1 MTGRGSNTRR
11 LPRWRDA
18 FGPGVLR
25 GVWAAVLVATA
36 ACAPQSETQLLA
48 HVDRSIAA
56 GEWRKASV
64 ELKAFLQRQ
73 PESRGA
79 RVRLGHVALE
89 TGSLAD
95 AVRELEHARALGADA
110 NAIELLYAR
119 ALLGLKRYQDIV
131 DHIDPQSV
139 TQVSERVDLLR
150 IRGDALFG
158 LSRSKDAIEAY
169 DNALAL
175 DAKNVDALLGRAF
188 AVMQL
193 DGLEAALATLDR
205 AASFA
210 PDDPRVEAARGTL
223 YLQARN
229 FVQAESTFTAL
240 LGKMREDDLSTPR
253 LAGLAG
259 LAEAQLALD
268 KLEGAQLS
276 TGRLYQLVP
285 GSPVA
290 MYLRARYLFLVGDY
304 GEAQGLL
311 EQLLTRDQD
320 NMQARLLLGAVNFAQ
335 GNLGQADMHLSS
347 VLAGEPS
354 NSFARMLLATARLRE
369 NKPREALDA
378 LGPDL
383 TRGDAQTL
391 SLAGRAS
398 IQAGDVDAGLAY
410 LEHSAADNPA
420 DANRLLQLAAG
431 YIVAGRFDQA
441 VKTLE
446 QVPAGGDAGYRRSL
460 LLVNTRM
467 REKDMKGALRQAQS
481 FAEAYPDDA
490 LAQATLGGLLA
501 ANGNL
506 DDARRQFMRAAELGP
521 KNAVAQLNLAKLDIL
536 QRRTEDAEKHL
547 RAARAL
553 APESSAILVATS
565 QLELMRGNTS
575 EALKGLETARQ
586 RDPKAAEP
594 RLLLAQYRLATRD
607 FTSAATLAGE
617 VLEVAPDSSSAL
629 NILGLALA
637 GSGRAEEGVAAL
649 KRASAASPAS
659 AMVEFNLA
667 RAEMAAGHQPEAMAA
682 VRRSLERQPEFP
694 PALALAAALSVRSND
709 LAAAGA
715 YLERLRKVDPKHP
728 AIFLVGGDMAVRS
741 GKYAEAASIYA
752 RGRAQNDSRELAMRE
767 FAVRRRAGLPD
778 PTVPLEA
785 WLKKSPQ
792 DVRVRRTLAQ
802 AQQEAGARANAI
814 ANYELVVQEDDR
826 DFVAL
831 NNLAL
836 LYQETGD
843 KRAVPTARRAYELAP
858 TTAAV
863 ADTYGWLLLLQGDGE
878 LAMQILDKAAAVAPD
893 AREIQY
899 HRAAALARTGRTDT
913 AREVLSSALADGAKF
928 VDRESAEQLLANLN
942 DRSGSRVK
950 E

>member
-1 MTGRGSNTRR
+1 MTPSGSDACGLRK
-11 LPRWRDA
+11 WRDA
-18 FGPGVLR
+18 FRYQVLR
-25 GVWAAVLVATA
+25 RVWAAVLVVTA
-36 ACAPQSETQLLA
+36 ACAPQSETELLA
-48 HVDRSIAA
+48 RVDRSIAA
-56 GEWRKASV
+56 GEWRQASV
-64 ELKAFLQRQ
+64 ELKALLQRQ
-73 PESRGA
+73 PENRGA

-89 TGSLAD
+89 TGALAD
-95 AVRELEHARALGADA
+95 AARELEHARALGADP
-110 NAIELLYAR
+110 NAVELFYAR
-119 ALLGLKRYQDIV
+119 ALLGLRRYQDIV
-131 DHIDPQSV
+131 DHVDPQSV
-139 TQVSERVDLLR
+139 AQIGERVDLLR

-158 LSRSKDAIEAY
+158 LSRPKEAIEAY
-169 DNALAL
+169 DAALAL
-175 DAKNVDALLGRAF
+175 DSKNVDALLGRAF
-188 AVMQL
+188 AVMRL
-193 DGLEAALATLDR
+193 EGLEPALATLDR
-205 AASFA
+205 TATLASK
-210 PDDPRVEAARGTL
+210 DPRIEVARGTL

-229 FVQAESTFTAL
+229 FVQAESLFTSM

-259 LAEAQLALD
+259 LAEAQMALG
-268 KLEGAQLS
+268 KLEGAQVS
-276 TGRLYQLVP
+276 TGRLYELVP

-304 GEAQGLL
+304 DESQGLL
-311 EQLLTRDQD
+311 EQLLTREQG
-320 NMQARLLLGAVNFAQ
+320 NIQARLLLGAVNFAQ

-347 VLAGEPS
+347 VLAGEPT

-369 NKPREALDA
+369 NKPREALET
-378 LGPDL
+378 LGPDI

-398 IQAGDVDAGLAY
+398 IQAGEVDAGLSY
-410 LEHSAADNPA
+410 LEHSAVDNPA

-467 REKDMKGALRQAQS
+467 RERDTKSALRQAQS

-506 DDARRQFMRAAELGP
+506 DGARRQFMRAAELEP
-521 KNAVAQLNLAKLDIL
+521 KSAVAQLNLAKLDIL
-536 QRRTEDAEKHL
+536 QRRTEDAEQHL
-547 RAARAL
+547 RAAREL
-553 APESSAILVATS
+553 APESSAVLVAAS
-565 QLELMRGNTS
+565 QLELMRGNTGQ
-575 EALKGLETARQ
+575 ALKGLETARQ

-594 RLLLAQYRLATRD
+594 RLLLAQYRLATGD
-607 FTSAATLAGE
+607 FTSAAAIAGE
-617 VLEVAPDSSSAL
+617 VLEVAPDNSSAL

-637 GSGRAEEGVAAL
+637 GSGRTEEGVAAL

-659 AMVEFNLA
+659 ATVELNLA
-667 RAEMAAGHQPEAMAA
+667 RAEMAAGHLPEALAA
-682 VRRSLERQPEFP
+682 TRRSLERQPEFP
-694 PALALAAALSVRSND
+694 AALALAASLSLRDDDVAS
-709 LAAAGA
+709 AGA

-728 AIFLVGGDMAVRS
+728 AIFLVGGDIQVRS
-741 GKYAEAASIYA
+741 RNYAEAASIYT
-752 RGRAQNDSRELAMRE
+752 RGRAQNDSRELVMRE
-767 FAVRRRAGLPD
+767 FATRRRAGLPD
-778 PTVPLEA
+778 PTAPLEA

-802 AQQEAGARANAI
+802 AQQAAGARRNAI
-814 ANYELVVQEDDR
+814 ASYELVVQGDGR
-826 DFVAL
+826 DFIAL

-843 KRAVPTARRAYELAP
+843 QRALPTARRAYELAP

-863 ADTYGWLLLLQGDGE
+863 GDTYGWLLLQNGDSE
-878 LAMQILDKAAAVAPD
+878 LAMPILDKAASAAPD
-893 AREIQY
+893 ARDIQY
-899 HRAAALARTGRTDT
+899 HRAVALARTGRTNT

-928 VDRESAEQLLANLN
+928 ADRESAEELLASLI
-942 DRSGSRVK
+942 DPSGRPVK